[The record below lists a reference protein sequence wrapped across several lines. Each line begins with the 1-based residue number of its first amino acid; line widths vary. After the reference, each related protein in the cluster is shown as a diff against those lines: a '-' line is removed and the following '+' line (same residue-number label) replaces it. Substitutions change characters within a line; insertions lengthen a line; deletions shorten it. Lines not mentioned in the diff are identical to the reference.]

1 MIISFRNLIKGDEV
15 IASEIEKS
23 CLDTAWSEKQIGET
37 LDNENAIYIV
47 ALCENEICGIGS
59 MYCIAGEGQIMNI
72 AVSAHH
78 RRKGI
83 AEGIM
88 QSLLESATEK
98 NCENITL
105 EVAENNISAISL
117 YKKCGYSVIARRK
130 GFYKGIDA
138 LIMEIS
144 IKNQGF

>member
-1 MIISFRNLIKGDEV
+1 MGSVIFRPLQPKDEIKAAELERE
-15 IASEIEKS
+15 S
-23 CLDTAWSEKQIGET
+23 LDTAWNERQIAET
-37 LDNENAIYIV
+37 LLNENAVYVV
-47 ALCENEICGIGS
+47 ADRGGEICGIGS

-72 AVSAHH
+72 AVSAKH

-88 QSLLESATEK
+88 NALKDSATAK

-105 EVAENNISAISL
+105 EVAENNIPAISL
-117 YKKCGYSVIARRK
+117 YEKCGYSVIAKRK

-138 LIMEIS
+138 LIMD
-144 IKNQGF
+144 KKC